1 MRNLSIWIPVAIYL
15 LSLLSGAW
23 LLGAALGISLKW
35 EFRPVPPLIDSAE
48 LTQAVLSLFNPWLWR
63 AIVLFLVFTI
73 LWVGFGVLFLGN
85 IYAKT
90 RYRTVLIFGSLLALY
105 TFLLPFWFIKA
116 VTDATPVMVVY
127 FLVVLALAV
136 SGIFLYRNGVQ
147 ALSDSWSEWKDRFQA
162 HKDALDAIGQNVSIS
177 SETTLLQTRSEENL
191 SAQDDLAKGSLFS
204 VLKYR
209 GTFPQTQRNV
219 LEFEEKSESFIEAEV
234 TRCIAEIDGAGF
246 SLEEKELLIA
256 EFCPDHRS
264 LFNR

>member
-23 LLGAALGISLKW
+23 LLGAALGISRKW
-35 EFRPVPPLIDSAE
+35 EIRPVPPLIDSAD
-48 LTQAVLSLFNPWLWR
+48 LTQAVFNLFDKSPWL
-63 AIVLFLVFTI
+63 ALGLFLVFTI
-73 LWVGFGVLFLGN
+73 LWVGFGVLFFGN
-85 IYAKT
+85 IYSKT
-90 RYRTVLIFGSLLALY
+90 RYWTVLIFGSLLALY
-105 TFLLPFWFIKA
+105 TFLLPILIIKP

-136 SGIFLYRNGVQ
+136 SGIFLYRNGVM
-147 ALSDSWSEWKDRFQA
+147 ALSDSWSEWKDRFQV

-177 SETTLLQTRSEENL
+177 SETTLWQTRSEEHL

-209 GTFPQTQRNV
+209 GDLPQTQRMV
-219 LEFEEKSESFIEAEV
+219 IEFEEKSEGFIDAEV

-246 SLEEKELLIA
+246 SPEEKELLIA
-256 EFCPDHRS
+256 EFCPDNRS

>member
-15 LSLLSGAW
+15 LSLLLGTW
-23 LLGAALGISLKW
+23 LLSAALGISRKW
-35 EFRPVPPLIDSAE
+35 DFRPVPPVIDSAD
-48 LTQAVLSLFNPWLWR
+48 LTQAVFNLFNQSPWL
-63 AIVLFLVFTI
+63 AIVLFLVFMI

-85 IYAKT
+85 IYSKT
-90 RYRTVLIFGSLLALY
+90 RYWTVLIFGSMLALY
-105 TFLLPFWFIKA
+105 TFLLPFLIWS
-116 VTDATPVMVVY
+116 VTDATVMVVY
-127 FLVVLALAV
+127 FLVVLAFAV
-136 SGIFLYRNGVQ
+136 SGIFLYRNGVL

-177 SETTLLQTRSEENL
+177 SEATLLRARSEENL

-209 GTFPQTQRNV
+209 GTLPQTQRNV
-219 LEFEEKSESFIEAEV
+219 IEFEEKSESFIEAEV